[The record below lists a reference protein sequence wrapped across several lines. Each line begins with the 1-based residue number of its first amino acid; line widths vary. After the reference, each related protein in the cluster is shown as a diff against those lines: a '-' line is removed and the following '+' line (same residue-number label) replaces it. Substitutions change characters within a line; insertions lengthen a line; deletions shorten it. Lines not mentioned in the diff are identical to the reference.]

1 MGFDRYCPGKLIL
14 SLQLP
19 QTLRYQAK
27 GFEGQGRLSQVVQFA
42 IKSSHISSTQKN
54 SLQSSPIVKSQNP
67 NPAILMFTLING
79 TLGRKITAQVTQF
92 RPNHVTLLQTSIVFL
107 VWRQLNLHR
116 GLNYSVCIC
125 ITTALQRRT
134 PLLSLTAAFVAKKGR
149 KLLSRNFSLPNV
161 ETLSH

>member
-14 SLQLP
+14 SLQLL

-27 GFEGQGRLSQVVQFA
+27 GFEGQGRLSQVVQSA

-67 NPAILMFTLING
+67 NPAILIFTLING
-79 TLGRKITAQVTQF
+79 TLGRKIITQVTKF
-92 RPNHVTLLQTSIVFL
+92 RPNRVPLLQTSIVFL

-125 ITTALQRRT
+125 ITTALRRRT